1 MIEFENVE
9 VFGWE
14 ASIRGLRSPMNSWD
28 KSDSGYVTEYDE
40 GGFDAEFYK
49 IGDND
54 LDLMKKLIAAGC
66 DGIISNRPDI
76 LYKVVNGEI

>member
-28 KSDSGYVTEYDE
+28 KSDSQIKRAHNCYGYTVKELKE
-40 GGFDAEFYK
+40 LME
-49 IGDND
+49 DN
-54 LDLMKKLIAAGC
+54 
-66 DGIISNRPDI
+66 
-76 LYKVVNGEI
+76 YE